1 VRAPDGDCPAFA
13 LIGVAGYIA
22 RRHLEA
28 IRDVGGTLI
37 ACHDITDSV
46 GILDSYFPD
55 ARFFTSGAAFEGFL
69 SQPRNRPDYL
79 VVCTPN
85 DLHAAHAT
93 LGVRLGADV
102 ILEKPP
108 ALNTSELDSLIALQA
123 ASGHA
128 IHPVLQLR
136 YHDGLCQFRD
146 LMARR
151 DPSLPAAVTVRY
163 VTRRGAWFGVSWKG
177 DPARSG
183 SIIFNIGIHLFDALT
198 WALGSQAEIAH
209 ARIAPTGDHADG
221 RLRFGAVTV
230 DWTLSTRASDLPAGT
245 PAQAARNIALDGQ
258 LACDFSDYSALHTV
272 LYQEVVAGRGPRI
285 EDATAATRLAEQ
297 IRAAASQHAPPLPE
311 PRASTGRLASR

>member
-1 VRAPDGDCPAFA
+1 VRAADGNRPAFA

-55 ARFFTSGAAFEGFL
+55 ARFFTSGTAFVDCL
-69 SQPRNRPDYL
+69 SQPGNRPDYL

-102 ILEKPP
+102 IVEKPP
-108 ALNTSELDSLIALQA
+108 ALSTGELQSLIALQA

-136 YHDGLCQFRD
+136 HHDGLRQFRD
-146 LMARR
+146 LITRR
-151 DPSLPAAVTVRY
+151 DPARPAAVTVRY
-163 VTRRGAWFGVSWKG
+163 VTSRGQWFGVSWKG

-183 SIIFNIGIHLFDALT
+183 SIIFNIGIHLLDALT
-198 WALGSQAEIAH
+198 WALGPEAEIVR
-209 ARIAPTGDHADG
+209 ARIAPDGDQAEG

-230 DWTLSTRASDLPAGT
+230 DWTLSTRASDLPAST
-245 PAQAARNIALDGQ
+245 PAQAARYITLDGQ

-272 LYQEVVAGRGPRI
+272 LYQEITAGRGPRI

-297 IRAAASQHAPPLPE
+297 IRTAATRQAPPLPG
-311 PRASTGRLASR
+311 PRSSAARLASW

>member
-1 VRAPDGDCPAFA
+1 VRTSDGNRPAFA

-28 IRDVGGTLI
+28 IRDVGGTLT

-55 ARFFTSGAAFEGFL
+55 ARFFTSAAAFEDFL
-69 SQPRNRPDYL
+69 SQPGTRPDYL
-79 VVCTPN
+79 VICTPN

-93 LGVRLGADV
+93 LGMRLGADV
-102 ILEKPP
+102 IVEKPP
-108 ALNTSELDSLIALQA
+108 ALSTSELESLIALQA
-123 ASGHA
+123 ASEHA

-136 YHDGLCQFRD
+136 HHDGRRRFRD
-146 LMARR
+146 LMANR
-151 DPSLPAAVTVRY
+151 DPARPAAVTVRY

-177 DPARSG
+177 VPARSG

-198 WALGSQAEIAH
+198 WALGPEAEIVH
-209 ARIAPTGDHADG
+209 ARIAPGGDHADG
-221 RLRFGAVTV
+221 RLRFGAVTA
-230 DWTLSTRASDLPAGT
+230 DWTLSTRASDLPANT
-245 PAQAARNIALDGQ
+245 PAQAARYLALDGQ

-272 LYQEVVAGRGPRI
+272 LYQEVIAGRGPRI

-297 IRAAASQHAPPLPE
+297 IRAAASHQAPRLPE
-311 PRASTGRLASR
+311 PRASADRIASR